1 MQAFRRDVVWAY
13 RALRRTPAAALAAI
27 LVIALGTGANTAVL
41 AIAYGILLRP
51 LPTPEPSRIVVV
63 SRQTKAGREVGTPLN
78 EIEEWQRRVRSFS
91 SMGAY
96 TVVELSIRGLG
107 EPRHAKT
114 AVVTPSFFD
123 VLRVAPRVGRAP
135 STSDPDD
142 WMILASALANT
153 AGGSGGSGAA
163 SALGKAA
170 TAGERGLQVSGV
182 MPPEFA
188 LPADDVAAWLPA
200 KPFGRIKLA
209 SGREVPRDFRLVARL
224 KDGVTVA
231 QARDDVQRAFDEGNT
246 KPEDRHVALVKTLD
260 EVLFGKVRPVLK
272 ALTVGAMLVLLVTC
286 ANVATLLVSRA
297 VARHRDLAVRLSL
310 GASPWHLARTA
321 LAESLLVAGA
331 GSAAGIVIA
340 TACVRLFVAVAAGAV
355 PRLAA
360 IAVDLPVLAGTVF
373 TALVVTVICGLA
385 PAAHA
390 LRSDFVSASK
400 GSRASASRAVRLTRH
415 GLIVAQIAASVV
427 LLAGAGLMAR
437 TVSGLL
443 ADGAGANPDRVLVAR
458 LVLAD
463 TPRFDVASRM
473 PIITEVLRA
482 IRAVPGVE
490 HAALG
495 TNIPPRG
502 SDITFSVQI
511 TEKGKLEDHRVH
523 LAAVSSSY
531 FAAVGTKVL
540 EGHAIG
546 EMDELRDGP
555 VIVLSESAARL
566 LSPGVKRDAGASLV
580 GLELPWPLP
589 AGVGGGKRPLVVG
602 IVEDAKYLGLDTPPS
617 EGIYARWKDLPASV
631 GHLVVRTS
639 GDPMLVAD
647 TIRRTVRNVD
657 PSLPITNVH
666 TLREEYA
673 LSITDRRVRLMP
685 AAGFGLLAVA
695 VAMVG
700 LGGLLVRAISER
712 RRELAI
718 RAVIGA
724 SPADAVRTIVCEG
737 ALLAVIGLAI
747 GVAGAA
753 AAAKSLES
761 FLYGVKPL
769 DPLTFVGVALFVS
782 AAALATSFLAA
793 WRAAR
798 IQPLELLQSE

>member
-1 MQAFRRDVVWAY
+1 MGAFCRDVVWAY

-51 LPTPEPSRIVVV
+51 LPTPEASRIVVV

-114 AVVTPSFFD
+114 AIVTPSFFD

-142 WMILASALANT
+142 WMILASTLANT

-200 KPFGRIKLA
+200 QPFGRMKLG
-209 SGREVPRDFRLVARL
+209 SGREVSRDFRLLARL

-231 QARDDVQRAFDEGNT
+231 QARDDLQRAFDEGNT

-272 ALTVGAMLVLLVTC
+272 ALTVAAMLVLLVTC

-297 VARHRDLAVRLSL
+297 VARNRDLAVRLSL
-310 GASPWHLARTA
+310 GASPWHLARAA

-340 TACVRLFVAVAAGAV
+340 IACVRLFVAAAAGAV

-360 IAVDLPVLAGTVF
+360 IAVDLPVLAATVF

-443 ADGAGANPDRVLVAR
+443 ADRAGASPDRVLVAK
-458 LVLAD
+458 LVLAE
-463 TPRFDVASRM
+463 TPRFDVASRL
-473 PIITEVLRA
+473 PIITEMLRA

-502 SDITFSVQI
+502 SQISFSVQI
-511 TEKGKLEDHRVH
+511 QEKGKFEDHRVH
-523 LAAVSSSY
+523 LAAVSSGY
-531 FAAVGTKVL
+531 FAAVGTRVL
-540 EGHAIG
+540 EGHAIS
-546 EMDELRDGP
+546 EADELRDGP

-639 GDPMLVAD
+639 RDPMLVAE

-657 PSLPITNVH
+657 SSLPITNVH

-718 RAVIGA
+718 RAAIGA
-724 SPADAVRTIVCEG
+724 SPVDAVRTIVREG
-737 ALLAVIGLAI
+737 TLLAVIGLAI

-782 AAALATSFLAA
+782 AAALATSFVAA